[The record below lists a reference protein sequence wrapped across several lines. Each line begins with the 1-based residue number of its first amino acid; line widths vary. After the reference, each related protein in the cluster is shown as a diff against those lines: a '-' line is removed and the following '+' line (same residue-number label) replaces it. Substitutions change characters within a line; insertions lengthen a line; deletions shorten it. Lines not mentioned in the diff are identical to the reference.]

1 MHSCNGLLW
10 RSLDQQYT
18 PGSGLIPAGRYAN
31 AHRDWD
37 LFYAKHCRTR
47 LRRGSQAH
55 PRAMAAL
62 GAALLLCIV
71 GVVRAQPEPARAV
84 AEDQRLLP
92 YVEPGQLVDIGG
104 RRINL
109 HCTGSGAPTVV
120 LMAGISSWSP
130 VWYKT
135 QPVIAQETR
144 VCAFDRASF
153 GFSDP
158 ASRPQVLSDTVND
171 LHAALKAASLP
182 GPYVLVGHSLGGVE
196 ARLYAQRWPAE
207 VAGMI
212 LVDTSPAGEGLIE
225 ENQPGLADDE
235 SIESYVSDELY
246 CVMSAANRP
255 LDPSSPEYKNCSKA
269 LPGDTPAAFRKI
281 WPQFFTSAYAA
292 AKVSLMSS
300 LYTHRYDSVDHR
312 LLGTM
317 PLVVLSAERAFEVD
331 TPAGVRFWLA
341 YKKAWYA
348 RHVALA
354 HLSRRGVYR
363 FIEGSGHAIQLDK
376 PQAVIDAVDDV
387 LRQLHR

>member
-1 MHSCNGLLW
+1 MPTL
-10 RSLDQQYT
+10 
-18 PGSGLIPAGRYAN
+18 A
-31 AHRDWD
+31 
-37 LFYAKHCRTR
+37 
-47 LRRGSQAH
+47 LRAILT
-55 PRAMAAL
+55 AL
-62 GAALLLCIV
+62 TAALLLSI
-71 GVVRAQPEPARAV
+71 GDVVVAQPEPSPGT
-84 AEDQRLLP
+84 AEDPRLLP

-109 HCTGSGAPTVV
+109 HCSGSGAPTVV

-135 QPVIAQETR
+135 QPVIAQKTR

-158 ASRPQVLSDTVND
+158 APRPQVLSDTVND
-171 LHAALKAASLP
+171 LHAALKAAPIP

-196 ARLYAQRWPAE
+196 ARLYAQRWPQD

-225 ENQPGLADDE
+225 ENQPGVADDE

-246 CVMSAANRP
+246 CTLLAAQGP
-255 LDPSSPEYKNCSKA
+255 LEPSSPEYKDCSKV
-269 LPGDTPAAFRKI
+269 LPRDTPAAFRKT
-281 WPQFFTSAYAA
+281 WPQFFTAAYAA
-292 AKVSLMSS
+292 ARVSLISS

-312 LLGTM
+312 PLGAI
-317 PLVVLSAERAFEVD
+317 PLVVLSAERSFEVD
-331 TPAGVRFWLA
+331 TPAGMRFWKT

-348 RHVALA
+348 RHEALA
-354 HLSRRGVYR
+354 HLSSRGVYL

-376 PQAVIDAVDDV
+376 PQAVIDAVDEV
-387 LRQLHR
+387 LRQLHTGANRETGTVPDRGPP